1 MNDGDGFF
9 WLRLSRL
16 RGIGP
21 KTLWR
26 LDSAAGDRS
35 LTVREMV
42 DGATDPANEREAARV
57 RSLLAGQDA
66 EALAGEYADLQTRGV
81 SILHPGHPCFPPGVA
96 LHGRDAGVPPLLF
109 ARGHLPL
116 ARAASVAVV
125 GSRTIEED
133 GIEFTRSLAAEL
145 VGRGVNVVGGHAKGA
160 DMAGHTGALR
170 AGGTTTIALSLGILN
185 FAAKAELKPL
195 LSATNT
201 LVLSQFHPRA
211 RWMARNAMARNK
223 LVCALSRAVVV
234 IASAP
239 ELDEQGRASGTFDT
253 AKSALAMGVP
263 VFVLSPR
270 ALRNPP
276 VGNAALLRMGCRELF
291 AEHAGVQ
298 IGEVLDGT
306 AAAREISSTNPLVPH
321 GQPSDG

>member
-26 LDSAAGDRS
+26 LDSTAGVRS
-35 LTVREMV
+35 LTVRELI
-42 DGATDPANEREAARV
+42 DRAADPADEREVVRV
-57 RSLLAGQDA
+57 RPLLAEQDDPQLA
-66 EALAGEYADLQTRGV
+66 EEYAELHAQGV
-81 SILHPGHPCFPPGVA
+81 SILHPSHPCFP
-96 LHGRDAGVPPLLF
+96 AGVTRHGAGFGLPPVLF

-116 ARAASVAVV
+116 ARATGVAIV

-133 GIEFTRSLAAEL
+133 GVEFARGLAAEL
-145 VGRGVNVVGGHAKGA
+145 AVEGVNVISGYAKGA
-160 DMAGHTGALR
+160 DMAGHTGSLG

-185 FAAKAELKPL
+185 FEAKSEIRPL
-195 LSATNT
+195 LTPANT

-234 IASAP
+234 VASAP
-239 ELDEQGRASGTFDT
+239 ETDEQGRASGTFET
-253 AKSALAMGVP
+253 ARTALAMKIP

-276 VGNAALLRMGCRELF
+276 VGNAMLIGMGCRELF
-291 AEHAGVQ
+291 PEHAAAQISAVVQ
-298 IGEVLDGT
+298 PERI
-306 AAAREISSTNPLVPH
+306 AMA
-321 GQPSDG
+321 